1 MLNCP
6 PDLDTI
12 GAILAS
18 NNHAA
23 AAMGITEGERYYHL
37 VSYSM
42 LIINFTYECTYTF
55 KLNIGANTGT
65 I

>member
-1 MLNCP
+1 MLNFP

-23 AAMGITEGERYYHL
+23 AAAVGITEGERYYHL
-37 VSYSM
+37 VSYPM
-42 LIINFTYECTYTF
+42 LVINFTYECT
-55 KLNIGANTGT
+55 
-65 I
+65 